1 MTIRRTGR
9 ILVYGLFKRK
19 RMIIGLNIGI
29 LGAILLGSLLWPPSY
44 EAESTIIVRG
54 RNYETPLFQ
63 HPQREGPW
71 TVLMNAK
78 DEINTEIEVIRSRP
92 VLERTVAA
100 LELAKPRDIEDK
112 GFFGGIRNQVREV
125 CRLLTASLRGI
136 GLVRKP
142 SEQEAVEQ
150 AVYTL
155 NRKLTTDPTIES
167 QIIRVSY
174 RDRDSALA
182 SEVVNKVVSEYLQQH
197 LTINLNRAESGFYSE
212 QIKAVEKELEQLQ
225 NQLVD
230 LKTKTGIISFDD
242 QAKSLIE
249 KLNTFD
255 VARATIQKEI
265 ISRRSKVAKVQH
277 QRERHPELL
286 IPLPEIAQDIQV
298 QDLENKLINLRYELE
313 TIGDRYTDGSRQVVT
328 ARKQVQELEQQ
339 IRNHVT
345 QLLER
350 DMAELGKMEAEEQ
363 ALAQTIDSLKAE
375 LVTLPAM
382 EVALNNL
389 TEKVKATDEVLNVMR
404 KKYQESLVAQA
415 SDYRVQNA
423 KVVSLASPPLRP
435 VVPNFL
441 LNLVLGL
448 FLSIITSFSLA
459 FMLDYMDD
467 SLSMPEDVEQSLGLQ
482 VVSSVPEL

>member
-1 MTIRRTGR
+1 MAIHRTGR
-9 ILVYGLFKRK
+9 ILAYGLFKRK

-29 LGAILLGSLLWPPSY
+29 LGTILLGSLLWPPSY

-63 HPQREGPW
+63 HPQKEGPW

-78 DEINTEIEVIRSRP
+78 DEINSEIELIRSRP
-92 VLERTVAA
+92 VLERTVSS
-100 LELAKPRDIEDK
+100 LSLTKPRRIEDE
-112 GFFGGIRNQVREV
+112 GFFGTVRNHIRGIYHFA
-125 CRLLTASLRGI
+125 TASLQGI
-136 GLVRKP
+136 GLMRKP
-142 SEQEAVEQ
+142 SEQEAIEQ
-150 AVYTL
+150 AIVNL
-155 NRKLTTDPTIES
+155 NRKLRTDPTIES

-174 RDRDSALA
+174 RNRDPNLA

-197 LTINLNRAESGFYSE
+197 LTINLNRFESGFYAE
-212 QIKAVEKELEQLQ
+212 QIKTVERELDELQ
-225 NQLVD
+225 KQLVD
-230 LKTKTGIISFDD
+230 LKTKTGIISFDE

-249 KLNTFD
+249 KMNTFD
-255 VARATIQKEI
+255 VARTTIQKEI

-277 QRERHPELL
+277 QREMNPGLL

-298 QDLENKLINLRYELE
+298 QDLENKLINLRYEVE
-313 TIGDRYTDGSRQVVT
+313 TIGDRYTDSSRQVVT
-328 ARKQVQELEQQ
+328 ARKQLLELEQQ

-345 QLLER
+345 RLLER

-363 ALAQTIDSLKAE
+363 ALTQTIETLNAE
-375 LVTLPAM
+375 LEALPAK

-389 TEKVKATDEVLNVMR
+389 TEKVKATEEVLNVMR

-415 SDYRVQNA
+415 TDYRLQNA
-423 KVVSLASPPLRP
+423 KVVSQAFPPLKP

-448 FLSIITSFSLA
+448 LFSIITSFSLA
-459 FMLDYMDD
+459 FLLDYVDD
-467 SLSMPEDVEQSLGLQ
+467 SLSMPEDVEQNLGLQ
-482 VVSSVPEL
+482 VISSVPEL

>member
-1 MTIRRTGR
+1 
-9 ILVYGLFKRK
+9 
-19 RMIIGLNIGI
+19 
-29 LGAILLGSLLWPPSY
+29 
-44 EAESTIIVRG
+44 
-54 RNYETPLFQ
+54 
-63 HPQREGPW
+63 
-71 TVLMNAK
+71 
-78 DEINTEIEVIRSRP
+78 
-92 VLERTVAA
+92 
-100 LELAKPRDIEDK
+100 
-112 GFFGGIRNQVREV
+112 
-125 CRLLTASLRGI
+125 
-136 GLVRKP
+136 
-142 SEQEAVEQ
+142 
-150 AVYTL
+150 
-155 NRKLTTDPTIES
+155 
-167 QIIRVSY
+167 
-174 RDRDSALA
+174 
-182 SEVVNKVVSEYLQQH
+182 VVNKVVSEYLQQH